1 MTVLALFALLSN
13 LLAITNLR
21 ISDCLL
27 FTITPVV
34 SRIYTITSINDV
46 ITTIDIVTVFNIQ
59 LRGKERLPIV
69 TMDQAAVLIDNL
81 GKIVVER
88 GAGSRLH
95 HEGRQIGRR
104 DPINIVSFNA
114 ETEVKFI
121 ISAGLI
127 DITSHV
133 RLLLA
138 RLLTD

>member
-1 MTVLALFALLSN
+1 M
-13 LLAITNLR
+13 
-21 ISDCLL
+21 
-27 FTITPVV
+27 
-34 SRIYTITSINDV
+34 
-46 ITTIDIVTVFNIQ
+46 
-59 LRGKERLPIV
+59 

-95 HEGRQIGRR
+95 HERRQIGRR

-138 RLLTD
+138 RLLAD

>member
-1 MTVLALFALLSN
+1 MALLALLSN

-27 FTITPVV
+27 FTVTPVV

-95 HEGRQIGRR
+95 HEGR
-104 DPINIVSFNA
+104 
-114 ETEVKFI
+114 
-121 ISAGLI
+121 
-127 DITSHV
+127 
-133 RLLLA
+133 
-138 RLLTD
+138 